1 VTLSEAPLT
10 FCGSPVPGGA
20 IVDEV
25 STLSDTRPV
34 AASGR
39 FRLGGEQG
47 RSVHRLGFGTMQL
60 TGPGVWGPPADR
72 AAAVAVLRRAA
83 DLGVDL
89 FDTADSYG
97 PGVAE
102 ELLREAL
109 HPYDGLAVATKA
121 GLLRTGPGECHAHGR
136 PEYLRQQCDE
146 SLRRL
151 GVERIDLFQLH
162 RVDPQ
167 VPADEQF
174 GVLAELQAAGKI
186 AAVGLSEVGVV
197 VIEAA
202 RLVVEVAT
210 VQNRYNIA
218 DRTSDGVLRYCT
230 EQGIG
235 FLPWAPIASGRPAEA
250 GSALDVAAR
259 RLGGTPAQ
267 VALAWLLQRSS
278 VMLPIP
284 GTSSVAHLE
293 ENVGAAGLAL
303 DLATVEELDTAA

>member
-1 VTLSEAPLT
+1 M
-10 FCGSPVPGGA
+10 
-20 IVDEV
+20 
-25 STLSDTRPV
+25 SDTRPA

-47 RSVHRLGFGTMQL
+47 PQVHRLGFGTMRL

-72 AAAVAVLRRAA
+72 DAAVAVLRRAA
-83 DLGVDL
+83 DLGIDF

-97 PGVAE
+97 PDVAE

-109 HPYDGLAVATKA
+109 HPYDGLTVATKA
-121 GLLRTGPGECHAHGR
+121 GLVRTGPDEWHAYGR
-136 PEYLRQQCDE
+136 PEYLRQQCE
-146 SLRRL
+146 QSLRKL

-162 RVDPQ
+162 RIDPQ

-174 GVLAELQAAGKI
+174 GALAELQAEGKV
-186 AAVGLSEVGVV
+186 AAVGLSEVGIEQIQAAQRVV
-197 VIEAA
+197 D
-202 RLVVEVAT
+202 VAT

-218 DRTSDGVLRYCT
+218 DRSSDDVLRYCT

-235 FLPWAPIASGRPAEA
+235 FIPWAPIAAGRLARPGGALAAAAEKVGA
-250 GSALDVAAR
+250 
-259 RLGGTPAQ
+259 TPAQ

-284 GTSSVAHLE
+284 GTSDVAHLE
-293 ENVGAAGLAL
+293 ENVGAAAITL
-303 DLATVEELDTAA
+303 DLDTVDELDRAA